1 MGMAGV
7 QWRGLSVVR
16 SVWHGVP
23 GMSALENPA
32 DPADPAPMTA
42 PAAPPALPALRL
54 RIVLGDGAM
63 IGPGKADLLAGIA
76 RTGSIAAAGRGMGM
90 SYKRAWMLVE
100 ALNAMFGA
108 PLVDSARGGSGGGH
122 AALTELGA
130 EVLALYRRAETA
142 AAGAAADDLAR
153 LSALRADMSGQ
164 K

>member
-1 MGMAGV
+1 MI
-7 QWRGLSVVR
+7 
-16 SVWHGVP
+16 
-23 GMSALENPA
+23 
-32 DPADPAPMTA
+32 APTA
-42 PAAPPALPALRL
+42 PAALPVIRL

-63 IGPGKADLLAGIA
+63 IGPGKADLLDGIA
-76 RTGSIAAAGRGMGM
+76 RTGSIAAAGRAMGM

-130 EVLALYRRAETA
+130 EVLALYRRAEA
-142 AAGAAADDLAR
+142 AAADAAAADLVR
-153 LSALRADMSGQ
+153 LAALRADMSDG